1 MKIQSLQNDLAD
13 HPFFAG
19 MSDRH
24 LELIAGCASNVRLEL
39 GQMIFREGEDAQQFY
54 LIRQGKVALQMF
66 SERRGPL
73 TILTVGEGEVLGWS
87 WLFPPYRWKFAART
101 LEPTHAIAIQ
111 GQCLR
116 TKADSDHD
124 LGYELL
130 RRFVHVV
137 EDRLDA
143 TRLQI
148 VNVYQ
153 DR

>member
-1 MKIQSLQNDLAD
+1 METLQGILAD

-19 MSDRH
+19 MPDRH
-24 LELIAGCASNVRLEL
+24 LELITGCASNIRLEP
-39 GQMIFREGEDAQQFY
+39 GQMIFREGEDAHQFY

-73 TILTVGEGEVLGWS
+73 IILTVGEGEVLGWS

-101 LEPTHAIAIQ
+101 LETTRAIAIE

-116 TKADSDHD
+116 AKADSDHD

-130 RRFVHVV
+130 RRFVRIV

-143 TRLQI
+143 TRLQL
-148 VNVYQ
+148 VNVYE
-153 DR
+153 DH

>member
-1 MKIQSLQNDLAD
+1 MEIQSLQNVLAD

-19 MSDRH
+19 MPDRY
-24 LELIAGCASNVRLEL
+24 LELITGCASNVRLES
-39 GQMIFREGEDAQQFY
+39 GQIIFREGEDAQQFY

-101 LEPTHAIAIQ
+101 LEATRAIAIQ

-116 TKADSDHD
+116 SKADSDHD
-124 LGYELL
+124 HGYELL
-130 RRFVHVV
+130 RRFVHLV

-143 TRLQI
+143 TRLQL

>member
-1 MKIQSLQNDLAD
+1 METLQGILAD

-19 MSDRH
+19 MPDRY
-24 LELIAGCASNVRLEL
+24 LELITGCASNVRIEP
-39 GQMIFREGEDAQQFY
+39 GQMIFREGEDADQFY

-73 TILTVGEGEVLGWS
+73 TVLTVGEGEVLGWS

-101 LEPTHAIAIQ
+101 LETTRAIAIQ

-130 RRFVHVV
+130 RRFVRIV

-143 TRLQI
+143 TRLQL